1 MIDEG
6 RKNWLRGAY
15 QDRILESARAMA
27 TRIEDILRE
36 DFAGLPELSED
47 DRAYLVSETI
57 DTVRREWSAASGYGA
72 SSAAVLRDL
81 DPPIQRPTGH
91 EQAYDPMRST
101 ALGQR
106 IDDDTWRLKGRE
118 QELLIEFGYYILD
131 TVRGSVVKQEY
142 LDKYIN
148 DELDG
153 WGTYARVPLSE
164 SAREFLHGY
173 VRELIL
179 NEYTRIKARQEA
191 ER

>member
-47 DRAYLVSETI
+47 DRDYLVSETI